1 MNEKIKINYN
11 QKHRFFKFIILW
23 LITFAFM
30 FCCSMVIYAIT
41 VNVNDDNEPHTE
53 ESSMQIEIID
63 QSKTQLIHTNNK
75 PEKSEVSIEIS
86 DTESLGE
93 MENYNNVSEIEEQNT
108 EELPIFE
115 ENGNQIEDEYAEE
128 SINEEPEAEY
138 ISLGEFRLTAYC
150 PCEICCDECA
160 YNRPVDEYGN
170 TIVYTASGKI
180 AQEGYTIA
188 ADPDV
193 LPYGTIVYIDGH
205 EYEVQDCG
213 GAITNNSIDI
223 YFDTHEAAC
232 EFGLQYGE
240 VFIKNV

>member
-1 MNEKIKINYN
+1 MKGKVNYN
-11 QKHRFFKFIILW
+11 QKSRFFKFIILW
-23 LITFAFM
+23 LITFIFM
-30 FCCSMVIYAIT
+30 YSFSMIIYAIAT
-41 VNVNDDNEPHTE
+41 NINTDDESQTNEVSMQIEVIDKSKTNSANIDDKSETPEVKIEEDIEVSTETKISNDVSDVESSITE
-53 ESSMQIEIID
+53 ESSIQ
-63 QSKTQLIHTNNK
+63 
-75 PEKSEVSIEIS
+75 
-86 DTESLGE
+86 
-93 MENYNNVSEIEEQNT
+93 
-108 EELPIFE
+108 FE
-115 ENGNQIEDEYAEE
+115 EKNASDEY
-128 SINEEPEAEY
+128 IEEPEPEY

-240 VFIKNV
+240 VFIKNA

>member
-1 MNEKIKINYN
+1 MKGKVNYN
-11 QKHRFFKFIILW
+11 QKSRFFKFIILW
-23 LITFAFM
+23 LITFIFM
-30 FCCSMVIYAIT
+30 FSFSMIIYAIAT
-41 VNVNDDNEPHTE
+41 NINTDDESQTNEVSMQIEVIDKSKTNSANIDDKSETPEVKIEEDIEVSTETKIYDDVSDVESSITE
-53 ESSMQIEIID
+53 ESSIQVE
-63 QSKTQLIHTNNK
+63 
-75 PEKSEVSIEIS
+75 
-86 DTESLGE
+86 
-93 MENYNNVSEIEEQNT
+93 
-108 EELPIFE
+108 E
-115 ENGNQIEDEYAEE
+115 ENASDEY
-128 SINEEPEAEY
+128 IEEPEPEY

-170 TIVYTASGKI
+170 TIVYTASGRI
-180 AQEGYTIA
+180 AQEGYTVA

-193 LPYGTIVYIDGH
+193 LPYGTIIYIDGH

-213 GAITNNSIDI
+213 GAITDNSIDI

>member
-1 MNEKIKINYN
+1 
-11 QKHRFFKFIILW
+11 
-23 LITFAFM
+23 M
-30 FCCSMVIYAIT
+30 FSFSMIIYAIAT
-41 VNVNDDNEPHTE
+41 NINTDDESQTNEVSMQIEVIDKSKTNSANIDDKSETPEVKIEEDIEVSTETKIYDDVSDVESSITE
-53 ESSMQIEIID
+53 ESSIQVE
-63 QSKTQLIHTNNK
+63 
-75 PEKSEVSIEIS
+75 
-86 DTESLGE
+86 
-93 MENYNNVSEIEEQNT
+93 
-108 EELPIFE
+108 E
-115 ENGNQIEDEYAEE
+115 ENASDEY
-128 SINEEPEAEY
+128 IEEPEPEY

-170 TIVYTASGKI
+170 TIVYTTSGKI

-240 VFIKNV
+240 VFIKNA

>member
-1 MNEKIKINYN
+1 MKGKVNYN
-11 QKHRFFKFIILW
+11 QKSRFFKFIILW
-23 LITFAFM
+23 LITFIFM
-30 FCCSMVIYAIT
+30 FSFSMIIYAIAT
-41 VNVNDDNEPHTE
+41 NINTDDESQTNEVSMQIEVIDKSKTNSANIDDKSETPEVKIEEDIEVSTETKIYDDVSDVESSITE
-53 ESSMQIEIID
+53 ESSIQVE
-63 QSKTQLIHTNNK
+63 
-75 PEKSEVSIEIS
+75 
-86 DTESLGE
+86 
-93 MENYNNVSEIEEQNT
+93 
-108 EELPIFE
+108 E
-115 ENGNQIEDEYAEE
+115 ENASDEY
-128 SINEEPEAEY
+128 IEEPEPEY

-170 TIVYTASGKI
+170 TIVYTTSGKI

-240 VFIKNV
+240 VFIKNA

>member
-1 MNEKIKINYN
+1 
-11 QKHRFFKFIILW
+11 
-23 LITFAFM
+23 M
-30 FCCSMVIYAIT
+30 FSFSMIIYAIAT
-41 VNVNDDNEPHTE
+41 NINTDDESQTNEVSMQIEVIDKSKTNSANIDDKSETPEVKIEEDIEVSTETKIYDDVSDVESSITE
-53 ESSMQIEIID
+53 ESSIQVE
-63 QSKTQLIHTNNK
+63 
-75 PEKSEVSIEIS
+75 
-86 DTESLGE
+86 
-93 MENYNNVSEIEEQNT
+93 
-108 EELPIFE
+108 E
-115 ENGNQIEDEYAEE
+115 ENASDEY
-128 SINEEPEAEY
+128 IEEPEPEY

-170 TIVYTASGKI
+170 TIVYTASGRI
-180 AQEGYTIA
+180 AQEGYTVA

-193 LPYGTIVYIDGH
+193 LPYGTIIYIDGH

-213 GAITNNSIDI
+213 GAITDNSIDI

>member
-1 MNEKIKINYN
+1 MKGKVNYN
-11 QKHRFFKFIILW
+11 QKSRFFKFIILW
-23 LITFAFM
+23 LITFIFM
-30 FCCSMVIYAIT
+30 FSFSMIIYAIAT
-41 VNVNDDNEPHTE
+41 NINTDDESQTNEVSMQIEVIDKSKTNSANIDDKSETPEVKIEEDIEVSTETKIYDDVSDVESSITE
-53 ESSMQIEIID
+53 ESSIQVE
-63 QSKTQLIHTNNK
+63 
-75 PEKSEVSIEIS
+75 
-86 DTESLGE
+86 
-93 MENYNNVSEIEEQNT
+93 
-108 EELPIFE
+108 E
-115 ENGNQIEDEYAEE
+115 ENASDEY
-128 SINEEPEAEY
+128 IEEPEPEY

>member
-1 MNEKIKINYN
+1 
-11 QKHRFFKFIILW
+11 
-23 LITFAFM
+23 M
-30 FCCSMVIYAIT
+30 FSFSMIIYAIAT
-41 VNVNDDNEPHTE
+41 NINTDDESQTNEVSMQIEVIDKSKTNSANIDDKSETPEVKIEEDIEVSTETKIYDDVSDVESSITE
-53 ESSMQIEIID
+53 ESSIQVE
-63 QSKTQLIHTNNK
+63 
-75 PEKSEVSIEIS
+75 
-86 DTESLGE
+86 
-93 MENYNNVSEIEEQNT
+93 
-108 EELPIFE
+108 E
-115 ENGNQIEDEYAEE
+115 ENASDEY
-128 SINEEPEAEY
+128 IEEPEPEY

>member
-1 MNEKIKINYN
+1 MNGKVNYN

-23 LITFAFM
+23 LITFIFM
-30 FCCSMVIYAIT
+30 FSFSMIIYAIAT
-41 VNVNDDNEPHTE
+41 NINTDDENQTNEV
-53 ESSMQIEIID
+53 SMQIEIID
-63 QSKTQLIHTNNK
+63 KSKSNSTNIDD
-75 PEKSEVSIEIS
+75 KSETPEVK
-86 DTESLGE
+86 
-93 MENYNNVSEIEEQNT
+93 IEEDIEVSTETKIYDDVSDVESSIT
-108 EELPIFE
+108 EESSIQAE
-115 ENGNQIEDEYAEE
+115 GENTSDEY
-128 SINEEPEAEY
+128 IEEPEPEY
-138 ISLGEFRLTAYC
+138 ISLGKFRLTAYC
-150 PCEICCDECA
+150 PCEICCEECA

>member
-1 MNEKIKINYN
+1 MKGKVNYN
-11 QKHRFFKFIILW
+11 QKSRFFKFIILW
-23 LITFAFM
+23 LITFIFM
-30 FCCSMVIYAIT
+30 FSFSMIIYAIAT
-41 VNVNDDNEPHTE
+41 NINTDGENQTNEVSMQIEVIDKSKTNSANIDDKLETPEVKIKEDIKVSTETIISNDVSDVESSITE
-53 ESSMQIEIID
+53 ESSIQVE
-63 QSKTQLIHTNNK
+63 
-75 PEKSEVSIEIS
+75 
-86 DTESLGE
+86 
-93 MENYNNVSEIEEQNT
+93 
-108 EELPIFE
+108 E
-115 ENGNQIEDEYAEE
+115 ENASDEY
-128 SINEEPEAEY
+128 IEEPEPEY

-170 TIVYTASGKI
+170 TIVYTASGRI
-180 AQEGYTIA
+180 AQEGYTVA

-193 LPYGTIVYIDGH
+193 LPYGTIIYIDGH

-213 GAITNNSIDI
+213 GAITDNSIDI

>member
-1 MNEKIKINYN
+1 MKGKVNYN
-11 QKHRFFKFIILW
+11 QKSRFFKFIILW
-23 LITFAFM
+23 LITFIFM
-30 FCCSMVIYAIT
+30 FSFSMIIYAIAT
-41 VNVNDDNEPHTE
+41 NINTDDESQTNEVSMQIEVIDKSKTNSANIDDKSETPEVKIEEDIEVSTETKISNDVSDVESSITE
-53 ESSMQIEIID
+53 ESSIQVE
-63 QSKTQLIHTNNK
+63 
-75 PEKSEVSIEIS
+75 E
-86 DTESLGE
+86 
-93 MENYNNVSEIEEQNT
+93 ENTSNEYIEE
-108 EELPIFE
+108 L
-115 ENGNQIEDEYAEE
+115 
-128 SINEEPEAEY
+128 EPEY

-150 PCEICCDECA
+150 PCEICCEECA

>member
-1 MNEKIKINYN
+1 
-11 QKHRFFKFIILW
+11 
-23 LITFAFM
+23 M
-30 FCCSMVIYAIT
+30 FSFSMIIYAIAT
-41 VNVNDDNEPHTE
+41 NINTDGENQTNEVSMQIEVIDKSKTNSANIDDKLETPEVKIKEDIKVSTETIISNDVSDVESSITE
-53 ESSMQIEIID
+53 ESSIQVE
-63 QSKTQLIHTNNK
+63 
-75 PEKSEVSIEIS
+75 
-86 DTESLGE
+86 
-93 MENYNNVSEIEEQNT
+93 
-108 EELPIFE
+108 E
-115 ENGNQIEDEYAEE
+115 ENASDEY
-128 SINEEPEAEY
+128 IEEPEPEY

-170 TIVYTASGKI
+170 TIVYTASGRI
-180 AQEGYTIA
+180 AQEGYTVA

-193 LPYGTIVYIDGH
+193 LPYGTIIYIDGH

-213 GAITNNSIDI
+213 GAITDNSIDI

>member
-1 MNEKIKINYN
+1 MKGKVNYN
-11 QKHRFFKFIILW
+11 QKSRFFKFIILW
-23 LITFAFM
+23 LITFIFM
-30 FCCSMVIYAIT
+30 FSFSMIIYAIAT
-41 VNVNDDNEPHTE
+41 NINTDDENQTNEVSMQIEVIDKSKTNSANIDDKSETPEVKIEEDIEVSTETIISNDVSDVESSVTE
-53 ESSMQIEIID
+53 ESSIQAE
-63 QSKTQLIHTNNK
+63 
-75 PEKSEVSIEIS
+75 
-86 DTESLGE
+86 GE
-93 MENYNNVSEIEEQNT
+93 NT
-108 EELPIFE
+108 S
-115 ENGNQIEDEYAEE
+115 DEY
-128 SINEEPEAEY
+128 IEEPEPEY
-138 ISLGEFRLTAYC
+138 ISLGKFRLTAYC

>member
-1 MNEKIKINYN
+1 MKGKVNYN
-11 QKHRFFKFIILW
+11 QKSRFFKFIILW
-23 LITFAFM
+23 LITFIFM
-30 FCCSMVIYAIT
+30 FSFSMIIYAIAT
-41 VNVNDDNEPHTE
+41 NINTDDESQTNEASMQIEVIDKSKTNSANIDDKSETPEVKIEEDIEVSTETKISNDVSDVESSITE
-53 ESSMQIEIID
+53 ESSIQVE
-63 QSKTQLIHTNNK
+63 
-75 PEKSEVSIEIS
+75 
-86 DTESLGE
+86 
-93 MENYNNVSEIEEQNT
+93 
-108 EELPIFE
+108 E
-115 ENGNQIEDEYAEE
+115 ENTSNEY
-128 SINEEPEAEY
+128 IEEPEPEY

-150 PCEICCDECA
+150 PCEICCEECA

-223 YFDTHEAAC
+223 YFNTHEAAC

>member
-1 MNEKIKINYN
+1 MKGKVNYN
-11 QKHRFFKFIILW
+11 QKSRFFKFIILW
-23 LITFAFM
+23 LITFIFM
-30 FCCSMVIYAIT
+30 FSFSMIIYAIAT
-41 VNVNDDNEPHTE
+41 NINTDDESQTNEVSMQIEVIDKSKTNSANIDDKSETPEVKIEEDIEVSTETKISNDVSDVESSITE
-53 ESSMQIEIID
+53 ESSIQVE
-63 QSKTQLIHTNNK
+63 
-75 PEKSEVSIEIS
+75 
-86 DTESLGE
+86 
-93 MENYNNVSEIEEQNT
+93 
-108 EELPIFE
+108 E
-115 ENGNQIEDEYAEE
+115 ENTSNEY
-128 SINEEPEAEY
+128 IEEPEPEY

>member
-1 MNEKIKINYN
+1 
-11 QKHRFFKFIILW
+11 
-23 LITFAFM
+23 M
-30 FCCSMVIYAIT
+30 FSFSMIIYAIAT
-41 VNVNDDNEPHTE
+41 NINTDDESQTNEVSMQIEVIDKSKTNSANIDDKSETPEVKIEEDIEVSTETKISNDVSDVESSITE
-53 ESSMQIEIID
+53 ESSIQVE
-63 QSKTQLIHTNNK
+63 
-75 PEKSEVSIEIS
+75 
-86 DTESLGE
+86 
-93 MENYNNVSEIEEQNT
+93 
-108 EELPIFE
+108 E
-115 ENGNQIEDEYAEE
+115 ENTSNEY
-128 SINEEPEAEY
+128 IEEPEPEY

-150 PCEICCDECA
+150 SCEICCEECA